1 MLKTI
6 RSRSHLVLIAT
17 LVSVGLVAGP
27 MPLNLD
33 SVRAYVVPAPVFD
46 TTGDTSSDGLAIEFS
61 NALGNGPGGSL
72 GGTLPNV
79 GSFSVLVDTQPISVT
94 SVQYGPGC
102 PTSCYQ
108 MKLNLAKQIRPGSVI
123 TVSYVAPTPDAAATN
138 EAIQTPAGADATS
151 FGPHSVRNNV
161 VAASA
166 PSAPTVEPGVGS
178 ATITV
183 AKPGSFTPRSYLV
196 TASPGG
202 ATCTIT
208 GDSGSC
214 TITGLTGGTA
224 YTFTAVGKRVGVY
237 ADSVPSAASAAVTV
251 LPAASS
257 GSSSTSSTTSN
268 TASWDVEP
276 ATDSE
281 TDAFTEG
288 FWPSVIPG
296 NIIITNEFGFTV
308 DKKNGIKPKIRMKN
322 YAGKIKMTISASYK
336 DGAKTKKYKCAYAA
350 FGSTKKAK
358 TAKWKWYTPKKACI
372 LPKPLVTALKAGTT
386 KLSATGKWT
395 RLWATTGTK
404 SRADKTKVKPRTLKY
419 TVRAKP
425 AVAK

>member
-1 MLKTI
+1 
-6 RSRSHLVLIAT
+6 V
-17 LVSVGLVAGP
+17 
-27 MPLNLD
+27 
-33 SVRAYVVPAPVFD
+33 
-46 TTGDTSSDGLAIEFS
+46 TGA
-61 NALGNGPGGSL
+61 
-72 GGTLPNV
+72 
-79 GSFSVLVDTQPISVT
+79 
-94 SVQYGPGC
+94 
-102 PTSCYQ
+102 
-108 MKLNLAKQIRPGSVI
+108 
-123 TVSYVAPTPDAAATN
+123 
-138 EAIQTPAGADATS
+138 
-151 FGPHSVRNNV
+151 
-161 VAASA
+161 
-166 PSAPTVEPGVGS
+166 
-178 ATITV
+178 
-183 AKPGSFTPRSYLV
+183 
-196 TASPGG
+196 
-202 ATCTIT
+202 
-208 GDSGSC
+208 SGSC

-308 DKKNGIKPKIRMKN
+308 DKKNGIKPKIRMKT
-322 YAGKIKMTISASYK
+322 YAGKIKMSISASYK

-372 LPKPLVTALKAGTT
+372 LPTPLVSALKAGTT
-386 KLSATGKWT
+386 TLSAKGKWT

-404 SRADKTKVKPRTLKY
+404 SRTDKTKITPRTLKY

-425 AVAK
+425 TAAK

>member
-1 MLKTI
+1 VLKTI
-6 RSRSHLVLIAT
+6 RFKSLRTFAATLIAT
-17 LVSVGLVAGP
+17 AVVVA
-27 MPLNLD
+27 PLPLSNNVASAAAISATSGVYAIGRIEIGMGAVID
-33 SVRAYVVPAPVFD
+33 ATKPPALSSFD
-46 TTGDTSSDGLAIEFS
+46 VQVTYDGLTTRNLVTQFEVSSLTNIQLFLTSTVFIGATVTIS
-61 NALGNGPGGSL
+61 YTAPDIVNDLSNNALQKATSGIDYFSFTN
-72 GGTLPNV
+72 LPVTNASGV
-79 GSFSVLVDTQPISVT
+79 YRSQP
-94 SVQYGPGC
+94 
-102 PTSCYQ
+102 
-108 MKLNLAKQIRPGSVI
+108 N
-123 TVSYVAPTPDAAATN
+123 
-138 EAIQTPAGADATS
+138 TPA
-151 FGPHSVRNNV
+151 
-161 VAASA
+161 
-166 PSAPTVEPGVGS
+166 APTVIAGEEDV
-178 ATITV
+178 TITV
-183 AKPGSFTPRSYLV
+183 TRPTGGLTPTSYVV
-196 TASPGG
+196 TSSPDNK
-202 ATCTIT
+202 TCTVT
-208 GDSGSC
+208 GASGSC
-214 TITGLTGGTA
+214 TITGLTAGTS
-224 YTFTAVGKRVGVY
+224 YTFTTVAQRSGF
-237 ADSVPSAASAAVTV
+237 DSPASASSPAVTV
-251 LPAASS
+251 LTKTAAPVTNGAGDTTAPPATS
-257 GSSSTSSTTSN
+257 GT

-288 FWPSVIPG
+288 FWPAAIPG
-296 NIIITNEFGFTV
+296 SIIITNEFGFAV

-336 DGAKTKKYKCAYAA
+336 DGAKAKKYKCSYAA

>member
-1 MLKTI
+1 M
-6 RSRSHLVLIAT
+6 VAIAPLPLSTETASAATFTTTTATYINGKISWICACSVDSTKPPT
-17 LVSVGLVAGP
+17 LSSFDVKVDGVS
-27 MPLNLD
+27 N
-33 SVRAYVVPAPVFD
+33 PATALRIFGAAIID
-46 TTGDTSSDGLAIEFS
+46 LTLTSTVYS
-61 NALGNGPGGSL
+61 
-72 GGTLPNV
+72 
-79 GSFSVLVDTQPISVT
+79 
-94 SVQYGPGC
+94 
-102 PTSCYQ
+102 
-108 MKLNLAKQIRPGSVI
+108 GSVI
-123 TVSYVAPTPDAAATN
+123 TFSYN
-138 EAIQTPAGADATS
+138 
-151 FGPHSVRNNV
+151 
-161 VAASA
+161 
-166 PSAPTVEPGVGS
+166 APTVDNSPNNFAFQKSNGEDYVSFTLVISNMGGTRPEPNTPGEPTVVAGEES

-183 AKPGSFTPRSYLV
+183 TAPTSGRTPTSYEV

-202 ATCTIT
+202 AKCTVD
-208 GDSGSC
+208 GASGSC

-237 ADSVPSAASAAVTV
+237 ADSVPSAASAAVTL
-251 LPAASS
+251 LPTASS
-257 GSSSTSSTTSN
+257 ESSSTSSTTPATSGT

-281 TDAFTEG
+281 TDAFTYVYG
-288 FWPSVIPG
+288 PSVIPG

-308 DKKNGIKPKIRMKN
+308 DKKNGIKPKIRMKT
-322 YAGKIKMTISASYK
+322 YAGKIKMSISASYK

-372 LPKPLVTALKAGTT
+372 LPTPLVTALKAGTT
-386 KLSATGKWT
+386 TLSAKGKWT

-425 AVAK
+425 AVTK